1 VRPERK
7 RLNIPRKVKPCWSP
21 SPHHNHYRNA
31 TMEDYKVMRMCSI
44 ASGSSGNCIY
54 IGNEDT
60 HLLVDTGI
68 SKKRIVAGLESL
80 ALCGEDITGILIT
93 HEHSDHIQGLG
104 VFTRK
109 YRVPIYATK
118 GTIRGIENSA
128 SVGKLPEGL
137 ITPICINEPF
147 VLGTIKVD
155 PFAIPHDANEPVG
168 YRLESDDKAV
178 AVATDLGDYDEYI
191 VSKLQNLDAL
201 LIEANHDVHMLE
213 VGAYPYPL
221 KRRILS
227 ENGHLSNET
236 SGRLL
241 CSILHKGLKNIVLG
255 HLSKDNNYARLA
267 YETVK
272 LELHLGLGAGAY
284 NQVNLQVA
292 NRDTVSKTILV

>member
-1 VRPERK
+1 
-7 RLNIPRKVKPCWSP
+7 
-21 SPHHNHYRNA
+21 
-31 TMEDYKVMRMCSI
+31 MRMCSI

-80 ALCGEDITGILIT
+80 SLRGEDITGILIT

-109 YRVPIYATK
+109 YKVPIYATK
-118 GTIRGIENSA
+118 GTIQGIERMVSI
-128 SVGKLPEGL
+128 GKLPEGL
-137 ITPICINEPF
+137 ITPICIDEPF
-147 VLGTIKVD
+147 TLGSIMVD
-155 PFAIPHDANEPVG
+155 PFAIPHDANEPAG
-168 YRLESDDKAV
+168 YRLESNGKAV

-191 VSKLQNLDAL
+191 ISKLQNLDAL

-227 ENGHLSNET
+227 GNGHLSNET

-255 HLSKDNNYARLA
+255 HLSKDNNYAKLA

-284 NQVNLQVA
+284 QQVNLQVA
-292 NRDTVSKTILV
+292 NRDTVSKTIRI